1 MTQSEDFKGKVYDVR
16 LRIFVLLACKN
27 LLFYGSFAAFITGL
41 YFLITNVLAF
51 NNELPGI
58 ILSTSLSGTVLLV
71 SLLIAAKRLP
81 SPKKVIVLLDR
92 LNQCGG
98 MLLSSAELNEAGW
111 QSNIDLKELPS
122 LKLRSSKMMII
133 FAATLLF
140 SIASYLAPPAV
151 TAAVTSTHMD
161 IKNQTGTLAEQL
173 QVMEEEKIIT
183 QKEAM
188 NLREQISK
196 LEKNAAGEDP
206 VKTWEALDHI
216 KDSLSFKAEEFAD
229 KAARNAKALEL
240 SQKALEA
247 LKQARQRAGTAEYGQ
262 AQKEMAELMRKL
274 AGKCPELS
282 SKLSKELKDMLS
294 EGKLSEKAMKK
305 LLNSQQLTQK
315 QLERLIKKLK
325 ECGLCKKSGC
335 KSGCKSGKCGEA
347 MVITREN
354 FEELMKML
362 DEASKN
368 NSSGCKAKTCMM
380 LLCAGNLPGKGGINR
395 GRGDAPMTWS
405 DRELDSKD
413 AKFKAVTLPGNAV
426 QNMKKSKLVGVSYG
440 EAKVNPDG
448 KISTGHLAGVK
459 VKGTRTNRYVLM
471 PRHRTMVKKYFSK
484 TNHNNNK

>member
-1 MTQSEDFKGKVYDVR
+1 MTELEDLKSKAYNIR
-16 LRIFVLLACKN
+16 SKIFALLVCKN
-27 LLFYGSFAAFITGL
+27 LFFYGSFAAFIAGL
-41 YFLITNVLAF
+41 YFLVTNVLAF
-51 NNELPGI
+51 KNELPGI
-58 ILSTSLSGTVLLV
+58 ILSI
-71 SLLIAAKRLP
+71 SLLGLTLAVSSLMAARRLP
-81 SPKKVIVLLDR
+81 SQKKIIVLLDR

-98 MLLSSAELNEAGW
+98 MLLSSAELSEAGW
-111 QSNIDLKELPS
+111 RSNIGLEELPS

-133 FAATLLF
+133 FAATLVF
-140 SIASYLAPPAV
+140 AIASYLAPPAV

-188 NLREQISK
+188 NMREQISK

-247 LKQARQRAGTAEYGQ
+247 LKEARKRAGTAEYGQ
-262 AQKEMAELMRKL
+262 AKKEMAELMRKL

-294 EGKLSEKAMKK
+294 DGKLSEEAMEK

-315 QLERLIKKLK
+315 QLERLMKKLK

-335 KSGCKSGKCGEA
+335 KSGESGEA

-362 DEASKN
+362 DEASQN
-368 NSSGCKAKTCMM
+368 NSGGCKAKTCMM
-380 LLCAGNLPGKGGINR
+380 LLCAGDLPGQGGINR
-395 GRGDAPMTWS
+395 GRGDAPMSWS
-405 DRELDSKD
+405 NKALDSKD
-413 AKFKAVTLPGNAV
+413 AKFKAVTLPGNAL

-448 KISTGHLAGVK
+448 KISTGHLGEIK

-484 TNHNNNK
+484 TNHNNK